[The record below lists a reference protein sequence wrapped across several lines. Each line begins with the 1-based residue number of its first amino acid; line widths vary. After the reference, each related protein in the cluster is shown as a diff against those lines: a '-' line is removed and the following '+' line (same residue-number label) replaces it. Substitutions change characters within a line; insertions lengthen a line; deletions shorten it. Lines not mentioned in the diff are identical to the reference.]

1 MANETRTYK
10 SFWEWEEKS
19 KQIEYTEET
28 PLLGNDGTLLAKGWA
43 RRNLFTYDRTKS
55 TPNKRKKEWDFYQLS
70 NGKFMVQISFANIS
84 IGGYVAAKLID
95 LRNKKQLVD
104 ATSFFLGG
112 NKYVP
117 NPKGDLSFAKET
129 DNSSRGY

>member
-1 MANETRTYK
+1 MNSQNELRKTYIP
-10 SFWEWEEKS
+10 FTEWEEKS

-70 NGKFMVQISFANIS
+70 KAQNLTI
-84 IGGYVAAKLID
+84 KLGE
-95 LRNKKQLVD
+95 K
-104 ATSFFLGG
+104 A
-112 NKYVP
+112 
-117 NPKGDLSFAKET
+117 
-129 DNSSRGY
+129 